1 MQHEIILYLVVCLGC
16 YLYGSIPFALLI
28 AKHKG
33 IDLLNF
39 GSGNLG
45 GSNLGRACGKKAFVL
60 CFILDM
66 SKGAIAVLLAKYLGL
81 NPLIVFPFAVLG
93 HAFSIFI
100 KFKGGKGIATCF
112 GFALTYNFI
121 FALIAITSFLII
133 LKISKYV
140 SLSSI
145 LAIFVYAALLLLI
158 KDYVGAGFVFVI
170 NLAVIYLHRSNI
182 KRIIDGTERKITWL

>member
-1 MQHEIILYLVVCLGC
+1 MQQEIITYILVCLAC

-28 AKHKG
+28 AKHHG

-66 SKGAIAVLLAKYLGL
+66 SKGAIAVLIAKDLGL

-112 GFALTYNFI
+112 GFALAYHFI

-133 LKISKYV
+133 LKICKYV

-145 LAIFVYAALLLLI
+145 LAIFVYAFLLLI
-158 KDYVGAGFVFVI
+158 AKDYIGSLFVLVI
-170 NLAVIYLHRSNI
+170 NIAVIYLHRSNI
-182 KRIIDGTERKITWL
+182 KRIIKHTERKITWM

>member
-1 MQHEIILYLVVCLGC
+1 MQHEIFLYLIVCLGC

-28 AKHKG
+28 AKHHG
-33 IDLLNF
+33 VDLLNF
-39 GSGNLG
+39 GSGNIG
-45 GSNLGRACGKKAFVL
+45 GSNLGRATGKKSFIL

-66 SKGAIAVLLAKYLGL
+66 SKGAIAVLVSKYLGL

-145 LAIFVYAALLLLI
+145 LAIFVYAALLLMI
-158 KDYVGAGFVFVI
+158 KDYVGSIFVIVI

-182 KRIIDGTERKITWL
+182 KRIINGTERKITWM